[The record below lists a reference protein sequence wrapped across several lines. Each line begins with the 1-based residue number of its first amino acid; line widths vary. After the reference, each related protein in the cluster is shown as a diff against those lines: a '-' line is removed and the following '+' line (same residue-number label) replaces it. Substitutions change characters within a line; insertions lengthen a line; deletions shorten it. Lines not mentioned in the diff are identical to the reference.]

1 MKMVDVAAIVDLL
14 KTKFS
19 FDWVYRYLKLALKT
33 RINFAKLNIEDI
45 KQCWK
50 VRVWKQNSSIVSK
63 KG

>member
-19 FDWVYRYLKLALKT
+19 FGWVYRYLKLALKT

-45 KQCWK
+45 K
-50 VRVWKQNSSIVSK
+50 
-63 KG
+63 